1 MKWSN
6 FEMENQIVVTDEGL
20 RKLKEQLEYL
30 KSTKR
35 KEVVE
40 AIREALSFGDLSENS
55 EYDEAKDLQ
64 AKVEAQILELEET
77 LKNVK
82 VVKESDAPHD
92 QVGIGSI
99 VKVLDIEFD
108 EEIVYTILGS
118 TESDPLANKVSD
130 QSPIGRAVL
139 GAKVGDVVTVEAPG
153 GNSKFKILG
162 SAKANG

>member
-153 GNSKFKILG
+153 GNIKFKILEI
-162 SAKANG
+162 SKANA

>member
-1 MKWSN
+1 
-6 FEMENQIVVTDEGL
+6 MENQIVVTDEGL

-77 LKNVK
+77 PKNVK

-153 GNSKFKILG
+153 GNIKFKILEI
-162 SAKANG
+162 SKANA

>member
-1 MKWSN
+1 MKRSK
-6 FEMENQIVVTDEGL
+6 FKMANQIVVTDEGL

-40 AIREALSFGDLSENS
+40 AIRDALSFGDLSENS

-64 AKVEAQILELEET
+64 AKVEAQISELEET

-82 VVKESDAPHD
+82 VVSEHDAPTD

-108 EEIVYTILGS
+108 EEISYTVLGS

-153 GNSKFKILG
+153 GNIKFKILEI
-162 SAKANG
+162 SKANA

>member
-1 MKWSN
+1 
-6 FEMENQIVVTDEGL
+6 MENQIVVTDEGL

-153 GNSKFKILG
+153 GNIKFKILEI
-162 SAKANG
+162 SKANA

>member
-1 MKWSN
+1 MA
-6 FEMENQIVVTDEGL
+6 NQIVVTDEGL

-40 AIREALSFGDLSENS
+40 AIRDALSFGDLSENS

-64 AKVEAQILELEET
+64 AKVEAQISELEET

-82 VVKESDAPHD
+82 VVSEHDAPTD

-108 EEIVYTILGS
+108 EEISYTVLGS

-153 GNSKFKILG
+153 GNIKFKILEI
-162 SAKANG
+162 SKANA

>member
-1 MKWSN
+1 
-6 FEMENQIVVTDEGL
+6 MENQIVVTDEGL

-40 AIREALSFGDLSENS
+40 AIRDALSFGDLSENS

-64 AKVEAQILELEET
+64 AKVEAQISELEET

-82 VVKESDAPHD
+82 VVKESDAPTD
-92 QVGIGSI
+92 QVGIGSL
-99 VKVLDIEFD
+99 VKVLDIEFE
-108 EEIVYTILGS
+108 EEISYTILGS

-130 QSPIGRAVL
+130 QSPIGKAVL

-153 GNSKFKILG
+153 GNIKFKILEI
-162 SAKANG
+162 SKANA